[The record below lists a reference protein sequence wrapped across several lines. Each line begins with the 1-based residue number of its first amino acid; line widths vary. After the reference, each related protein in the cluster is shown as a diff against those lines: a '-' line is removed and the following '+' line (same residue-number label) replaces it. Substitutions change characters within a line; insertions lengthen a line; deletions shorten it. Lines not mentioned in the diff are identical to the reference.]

1 MLVYLYMYMWFMI
14 NFFVLNFQT
23 FYILVDNVDPDLAAL
38 AKEQSDQDYT
48 VFQLFYWISTENSI
62 I

>member
-1 MLVYLYMYMWFMI
+1 MI

-48 VFQLFYWISTENSI
+48 VFQLFY
-62 I
+62 